1 MDVERVLTLRLIGFL
16 DDDSVVL
23 FSSVC
28 RTTISIVL
36 HFRDAIVSRAL
47 LSLMSLL
54 EDHIGCDTIVEV
66 HFVDD
71 AIEVELFWRSVAIE
85 WASDDD

>member
-1 MDVERVLTLRLIGFL
+1 MDVETVLTLRLIGFL

-36 HFRDAIVSRAL
+36 RLRDAIVSRAL

-54 EDHIGCDTIVEV
+54 EDHMGGDTTDEMD
-66 HFVDD
+66 FVDG
-71 AIEVELFWRSVAIE
+71 AIEAELFWRSVANE
-85 WASDDD
+85 WGSDDD